1 MSKRDSIQYS
11 LDWTTVLYYILLITM
26 GWISIYGASYDFDNV
41 GSIFDF
47 DQRAGKQF
55 VWIIS
60 ALVLGGVIL
69 LLDHRIFNYFAYFI
83 YAAVILLLIL
93 TIFIAPEIKGS
104 RSWLII
110 GPISFQP
117 AELAKM
123 ATALALAKFMSS
135 YNYKIK
141 TWKDI
146 APLASIIFL
155 PFALIILQKETGS
168 ALVFLAFMLMLY
180 REGMRGLVQIGR
192 AHV

>member
-69 LLDHRIFNYFAYFI
+69 LLDHRIFNYFADRKS
-83 YAAVILLLIL
+83 V
-93 TIFIAPEIKGS
+93 
-104 RSWLII
+104 
-110 GPISFQP
+110 
-117 AELAKM
+117 
-123 ATALALAKFMSS
+123 
-135 YNYKIK
+135 
-141 TWKDI
+141 
-146 APLASIIFL
+146 
-155 PFALIILQKETGS
+155 
-168 ALVFLAFMLMLY
+168 V
-180 REGMRGLVQIGR
+180 
-192 AHV
+192 